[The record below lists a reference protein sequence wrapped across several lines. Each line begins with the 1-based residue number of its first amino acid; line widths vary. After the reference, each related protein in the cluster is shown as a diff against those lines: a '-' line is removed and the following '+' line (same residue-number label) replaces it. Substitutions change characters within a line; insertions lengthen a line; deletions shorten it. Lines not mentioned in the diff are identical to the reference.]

1 MSAVN
6 GASTVLATLPGITG
20 VSRDVGV
27 PLVVIDPGAVFQ
39 LPGVLTTYR

>member
-6 GASTVLATLPGITG
+6 GVLTVLAALPGITG
-20 VSRDVGV
+20 VSKVVGV
-27 PLVVIDPGAVFQ
+27 PLGVIDPGVVFQ